1 MRVKKRITMVTRME
15 MTYLARTL
23 MILGL
28 FRLFDALGRSKCPVV
43 ASRLSIAFPS
53 QHHFGFYI
61 RNHYCMYS
69 KTQIVFHNDYKL
81 PPLYAS
87 RKRSDVL
94 NDNDVIRKSC
104 YIMQNIFAKYC
115 RTVSSSIS
123 VVALSLALLT
133 MMVPSLPSFAAT
145 APSFSSSSS
154 FPSPS
159 SLLCSANAEVLVDAA
174 AADRFRA
181 ALRTLQ
187 TLDDQWDA
195 LVRGQGD
202 NVRRQLG
209 GPSSNPTIIDPLLT
223 HNQPTHYRPA
233 IGDDL
238 TCRVPSLCVW
248 CMWRCRH
255 GVYAAQVRESAVQL
269 LVLRHAVRAESP

>member
-1 MRVKKRITMVTRME
+1 MVTRMG

-28 FRLFDALGRSKCPVV
+28 FRLFDALGRSKCQVV

-53 QHHFGFYI
+53 QHHFRFYI

-81 PPLYAS
+81 LPLYAS

-94 NDNDVIRKSC
+94 NDNDDIRKSC
-104 YIMQNIFAKYC
+104 YMQNNFAKYF

-145 APSFSSSSS
+145 APSSSSSSSS

-181 ALRTLQ
+181 ALCTLQ

-209 GPSSNPTIIDPLLT
+209 GPSSNHTIIDPLLT
-223 HNQPTHYRPA
+223 
-233 IGDDL
+233 
-238 TCRVPSLCVW
+238 
-248 CMWRCRH
+248 
-255 GVYAAQVRESAVQL
+255 QL
-269 LVLRHAVRAESP
+269 ITDPPLAMT